1 MMIDEL
7 VAVSQNRESGDRT
20 ATISLQCN
28 LNIIRGLNNHRLM
41 QYWNSCFTEFS
52 KFTHMR

>member
-52 KFTHMR
+52 KFTHVR